1 MPLPPPS
8 ERKAMHNRNIECTG
22 YQRSDGLWDIVGHLT
37 DYKTYSFENQW
48 RGTITPDTPLHEMWL
63 RITLD
68 DTLKIVAAEA
78 TTDFSPYP
86 ECPNFPDNLPK
97 LIGLR
102 IAPGWTKASQKI
114 LGGVQGCTHINELLG
129 RVANVA
135 FQTIMPLVHKH
146 MEIELIKKKPQI
158 LDTCHALDS
167 HGSVVKR
174 EWPQFYIAPQPSAK
188 EHD

>member
-1 MPLPPPS
+1 MPLSPANK
-8 ERKAMHNRNIECTG
+8 RQAKHHRTIDCIG
-22 YQRSDGLWDIVGHLT
+22 YQRDDGLWDIEGHLT
-37 DYKTYSFENQW
+37 DYKTYTFDNQW
-48 RGTITPDTPLHEMWL
+48 RGKITPDEPLHEMWL

-68 DTLKIVAAEA
+68 DTLKIINAEA
-78 TTDFSPYP
+78 STEHSPYP

-102 IAPGWTKASQKI
+102 IEPGWTRASQKI
-114 LGGVQGCTHINELLG
+114 LGGVQGCTHITEILG

-135 FQTIMPLVHKH
+135 FQTIMPLVHQH
-146 MEIELIKKKPQI
+146 MEIELIQKKPQI

-174 EWPQFYIAPQPSAK
+174 EWPQFFVGK
-188 EHD
+188 KND